1 MEPPVFI
8 LRGYDL
14 ADALDELCLQRLRY
28 LLKDDFIVEVME
40 EDVHPADIKEV
51 KDAFALVI
59 KYLDWSAPDLDGR
72 GYVEWYDKESG
83 VDKNKGLSVS
93 LDIYQMFFI
102 INALHRM
109 KRDLLDGCQTDGSDE
124 LLDIIDDTRKII
136 RAKQLALIDYFDDDL
151 NTYNKILKDID
162 HLRKGIK

>member
-1 MEPPVFI
+1 MEPPVFV

-14 ADALDELCLQRLRY
+14 DDALDELCLQRLRY

-83 VDKNKGLSVS
+83 VDKNKALSVS

-124 LLDIIDDTRKII
+124 LLDIIDDIRKII
-136 RAKQLALIDYFDDDL
+136 RPKQLALIDYFDDDL